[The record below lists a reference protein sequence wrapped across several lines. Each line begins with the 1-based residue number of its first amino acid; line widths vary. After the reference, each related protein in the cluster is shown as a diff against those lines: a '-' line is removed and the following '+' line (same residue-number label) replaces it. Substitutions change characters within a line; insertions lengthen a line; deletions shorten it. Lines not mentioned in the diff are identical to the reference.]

1 MGLEAWRC
9 SQSVSRSITRR
20 KKSGWW
26 GSATSPGESHLG
38 FLVQISMVAVQ
49 ETEGDPLSYWG
60 WESFNYCRCLPE
72 AVAGPPSAGIFAPWW
87 AVCGCPVQN
96 HSRDPEWEGGHSPG
110 RPPAQSGETLAQT
123 LTLLWLT
130 PLPPTFL
137 ILPSPSVFI
146 HIHLFSYFSIDKFDS
161 EVL

>member
-1 MGLEAWRC
+1 MSRYRKRSSVGLEAWRC

-49 ETEGDPLSYWG
+49 GTEDDPLSYWG

-96 HSRDPEWEGGHSPG
+96 HSRDPEWEGGGTAQGGPQPRVVRLWHRHSHS
-110 RPPAQSGETLAQT
+110 SGS
-123 LTLLWLT
+123 
-130 PLPPTFL
+130 PHFLPP
-137 ILPSPSVFI
+137 S
-146 HIHLFSYFSIDKFDS
+146 
-161 EVL
+161 